1 MSGFSRTVIDRRFPM
16 RATLSYSAVAL
27 IIMTTSPSGQAPARA
42 AQAQPA
48 AAQPVIRQ
56 LMLYDRQ
63 GNKTATLGKPAVYT
77 QPVFS
82 PDGSRIAV
90 ILGGDV
96 WIFDLAKG
104 TGTQITSTPEG
115 ENAPVWLRDGTQ
127 IAYRATR
134 GNVTAVYRNTTTGTP
149 SEQRVAPVSLTLTDW
164 SNDAR
169 FLLGHFG
176 GAQDA
181 TKGDLFFV
189 PLTGNVKLISVLATP
204 ADEIGARLSFNGS
217 LIAYRSDAVT
227 EPGTFEIYVRP
238 FSAGATSQ
246 PSVGQPVQV
255 SNNGGLTVRWGK
267 DDKEL
272 YYLARDG
279 SVMAAAINPKPVKAG
294 AVTKLFQVPSA
305 FPLTAP
311 PGGLMDISSDGQRF
325 ALLIPAK

>member
-1 MSGFSRTVIDRRFPM
+1 MSVPM
-16 RATLSYSAVAL
+16 RDRLSSLAVAL
-27 IIMTTSPSGQAPARA
+27 LVLLVPADTQSQAPARA
-42 AQAQPA
+42 GQGQPA

-56 LMLYDRQ
+56 FTLYDRQ
-63 GNKTATLGKPAVYT
+63 GNRTATLGKPGVYT

-82 PDGSRIAV
+82 PDGTRIAV

-96 WIFDLAKG
+96 WIFDIAKG
-104 TGTQITSTPEG
+104 AGTQITSTPDG
-115 ENAPVWLRDGTQ
+115 ENSPVWLRDGSQ

-149 SEQRVAPVSLTLTDW
+149 SEQRIAPVSLTLTDW
-164 SNDAR
+164 SQDAR

-189 PLTGNVKLISVLATP
+189 PVEGKLKLISILSTP
-204 ADEIGARLSFNGS
+204 ADEIGARLSFNGT
-217 LIAYRSDAVT
+217 LIAYRSDAVS
-227 EPGTFEIYVRP
+227 EPGSFEIYVRP
-238 FSAGATSQ
+238 FSVGTTSQ
-246 PSVGQPVQV
+246 PVVGQAVKV

-279 SVMAAAINPKPVKAG
+279 GVMAAAITPKPVKAG
-294 AVTKLFQVPSA
+294 AVTKLFQAPSA

>member
-1 MSGFSRTVIDRRFPM
+1 M
-16 RATLSYSAVAL
+16 RVMLVAL
-27 IIMTTSPSGQAPARA
+27 VIAFVAFLAQASSQARA
-42 AQAQPA
+42 SAAQGQPA

-56 LMLYDRQ
+56 LTLYDRQ
-63 GNKTATLGKPAVYT
+63 GNRTATLGKPAVYT

-90 ILGGDV
+90 IMGGDV
-96 WIFDLAKG
+96 WVFDIAKG
-104 TGTQITSTPEG
+104 TGTRITSTPEG

-134 GNVTAVYRNTTTGTP
+134 GNVTAVFRNTTTGTP

-189 PLTGNVKLISVLATP
+189 PLTGNVKLISILSTP
-204 ADEIGARLSFNGS
+204 ADEIGARLSFNGT

-246 PSVGQPVQV
+246 PSVGEAVKI

-279 SVMAAAINPKPVKAG
+279 GVMAAAINPKPVKAG
-294 AVTKLFQVPSA
+294 ATTKLFQVPST